1 MLNNLTKG
9 QKAIIF
15 ISILWE
21 LILLAFCCTANSADR
36 IFLFL
41 IFSIPCILYWGGV
54 WILGFGYVLNLLK
67 KIFICTKNN
76 LVPFLFS
83 YKGRFNRLQ
92 YFGGLIVINAISF
105 LFYHLNDYIAIIW
118 EGFYL
123 YMLLG
128 FVQKRSRDLNENSIK
143 FVVPLF
149 LANFAYSVKDIV
161 PESYNVTMIILSFM
175 LLYGAAANLYLLFYK
190 GTVTNE
196 DKKVYEINTPIRMTI
211 ILYIIYLVVSYIFGY
226 VIGYMGQKEIKF
238 SENDK
243 TTYSYLKEY
252 TSEQQKKLGA
262 SVGFIY
268 RHTKGYKEVCQKEG
282 YIMAKYPNDFL
293 QYFSTEINQLKNNL
307 SKHNYTIENVEDMLV
322 ESGGFKTTIITSI
335 YTELE
340 NLGKLTIISLAAE
353 EQGIPIEDVKWNSE
367 WDNLLTFKD
376 ICKAFDENGI
386 EILKEGENKYLLK
399 ANSF

>member
-1 MLNNLTKG
+1 
-9 QKAIIF
+9 
-15 ISILWE
+15 
-21 LILLAFCCTANSADR
+21 
-36 IFLFL
+36 
-41 IFSIPCILYWGGV
+41 
-54 WILGFGYVLNLLK
+54 
-67 KIFICTKNN
+67 
-76 LVPFLFS
+76 
-83 YKGRFNRLQ
+83 
-92 YFGGLIVINAISF
+92 
-105 LFYHLNDYIAIIW
+105 
-118 EGFYL
+118 
-123 YMLLG
+123 
-128 FVQKRSRDLNENSIK
+128 
-143 FVVPLF
+143 
-149 LANFAYSVKDIV
+149 
-161 PESYNVTMIILSFM
+161 
-175 LLYGAAANLYLLFYK
+175 
-190 GTVTNE
+190 
-196 DKKVYEINTPIRMTI
+196 
-211 ILYIIYLVVSYIFGY
+211 
-226 VIGYMGQKEIKF
+226 MGQKEIKF